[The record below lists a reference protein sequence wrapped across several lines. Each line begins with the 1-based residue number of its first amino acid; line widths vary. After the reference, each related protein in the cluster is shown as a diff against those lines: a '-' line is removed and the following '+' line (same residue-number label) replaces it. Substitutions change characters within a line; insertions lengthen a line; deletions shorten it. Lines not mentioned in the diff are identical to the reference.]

1 MYAIT
6 VDNLENDRRENIIEG
21 VTLVSFLVD
30 GSLLVISKN
39 INNLQI
45 SDGSVEVFN
54 SSTSSDALNQCTLAH
69 DNDRT

>member
-54 SSTSSDALNQCTLAH
+54 SSTDKLIKKYKTK
-69 DNDRT
+69 